1 MSAGAGGGVGND
13 GRGGGGGGGVGG
25 GGGAAAVSATTAA
38 TLPAVPPPLPQPF
51 NPSLDR
57 LINEEYKIWK
67 KNTPFL
73 YRVVL
78 SKALEWPSLTIQWLP
93 TPPRRATST
102 PSYTV
107 ASLLLGTHTSGDVQ
121 NYLMVANARLPTAS
135 TPVDGTAFA
144 FAPAGVGSGELG
156 AYGAG
161 ENGRV
166 DVAKKVCHDGE
177 VNRARAMPQ
186 GTGGVVATKTIT
198 AEVLVWD
205 LDRHPAVPPAGDRTA
220 RPQVRLAGHTQ
231 EGYGVAWSPVARGL
245 LASGADDALVCV
257 WDVAAAA
264 SGGGAPV
271 AGAAA
276 AAAGTER
283 GRGGQPPLSTYR
295 GHTGVVE
302 DVAFHPLHPH
312 TVASVGDDRS
322 LRVWDTRSPAAPA
335 PLPGANTTGRA
346 RGGGGGGGAGGGRPS
361 GAGSSCGGGGSG
373 GSVGSAGSPRSTAS
387 ASAPLSPTG
396 SAGSTRNGG
405 RGGGRARPA
414 ASVPL
419 TIPDAHKAEVNCVA
433 WAAEGGAGGDLVA
446 TGSADATVAVWDLR
460 APRACVHSFLGHAGE
475 VLAVGWHA
483 DAPGILG
490 SASADRRV
498 HVWDCA
504 RVGEEQ
510 EPDDA
515 EDGPPEL
522 LFVHGGHTAKVS
534 DFAWGVGGPDGDA
547 WLAASVAEDNI
558 LQVWHLADH
567 IYSGGVVG
575 GRERNGIVEDDMLE

>member
-1 MSAGAGGGVGND
+1 MSA
-13 GRGGGGGGGVGG
+13 GVGG
-25 GGGAAAVSATTAA
+25 GGGGDGRGAPVSVTTAA
-38 TLPAVPPPLPQPF
+38 TFPPPSTPPPQPF

-121 NYLMVANARLPTAS
+121 NYLMVAASRLPTAS

-156 AYGAG
+156 AFGAG

-166 DVAKKVCHDGE
+166 DVVKKVCHDGE

-231 EGYGVAWSPVARGL
+231 EGYGVAWSPVSRGL

-257 WDVAAAA
+257 WDVNAAA
-264 SGGGAPV
+264 SGGGT
-271 AGAAA
+271 AAT
-276 AAAGTER
+276 GSSGGGLTER

-295 GHTGVVE
+295 GHAGVVE
-302 DVAFHPLHPH
+302 DVAFHPSLPY

-322 LRVWDTRSPAAPA
+322 LRVWDTRSPAAPPPQPGVA
-335 PLPGANTTGRA
+335 PAGRS
-346 RGGGGGGGAGGGRPS
+346 RGGGGWGGGLAGGGRPS
-361 GAGSSCGGGGSG
+361 GGGTSRGGGGSSIGSG
-373 GSVGSAGSPRSTAS
+373 GGGGGSPRSTAS
-387 ASAPLSPTG
+387 ASSP
-396 SAGSTRNGG
+396 AGAGAATRNGG
-405 RGGGRARPA
+405 QGGGGAAAAARPA
-414 ASVPL
+414 ATVPL

-433 WAAEGGAGGDLVA
+433 WAAEGGGGSNLVA
-446 TGSADATVAVWDLR
+446 TGSADTTVAVWDLR
-460 APRACVHSFLGHAGE
+460 APRSKVHSFEGHAGE

-483 DAPGILG
+483 DTPGILG

-567 IYSGGVVG
+567 IYSGGVAGV
-575 GRERNGIVEDDMLE
+575 GREPNGIVEDDMLE